1 MRDAP
6 VIDDEWERQKA
17 LLLTAI
23 GQPGS
28 GFVRY
33 AAAMFFY
40 RAGLMSAEML
50 EIYRRCCVQDD
61 EDPLDLA
68 RFEGVAPGLAL

>member
-6 VIDDEWERQKA
+6 VIDEEWARQKA
-17 LLLTAI
+17 LLLTTV

-33 AAAMFFY
+33 AAAMYFY
-40 RAGLMSAEML
+40 RSGLMPAEML
-50 EIYRRCCVQDD
+50 EIYRRCCVLDD

-68 RFEGVAPGLAL
+68 RFEGVAPGPAP